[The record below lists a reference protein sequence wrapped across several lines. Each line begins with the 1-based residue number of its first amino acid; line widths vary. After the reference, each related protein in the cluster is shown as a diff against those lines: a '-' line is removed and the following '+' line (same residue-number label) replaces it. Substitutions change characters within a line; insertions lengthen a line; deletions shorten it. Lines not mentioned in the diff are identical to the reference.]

1 MSFIGTLEQFS
12 LSTILQQIE
21 GNAKSGLLT
30 IKQEAQWVELSF
42 RQGQLM
48 CIGPIRSNKTLG
60 DRLLQAGVISQK
72 ALREVSSTLGAS
84 LQNETRT
91 VITCIDL
98 GYLNQDSL
106 YIWARQ
112 EASKVLQV
120 LLSWNTGEI
129 YFEEGLQPPS
139 DRLLIALSV
148 SSLVPLQSTDTPSQ
162 SVNTNVSSTRVQER
176 PKFRVASPP
185 ISDALT
191 QHDPAQFSDASAR
204 SSTSASLSFS
214 TGYMADAVRNTD
226 ALFSPAAPIT
236 MPKRLTEPSTP
247 RRIDTSFMQPHMVLT
262 PTDLS
267 GLRNR
272 NLRVQLTPEQWHL
285 FTRADGKTSLQ
296 MACQLLVMSRELVCQ
311 VAGELLALGLVTVS
325 LPDSGS
331 TNDLAP
337 LPLDMTNAG
346 LSNSYV
352 VQAHGNGSD
361 SYSFPPIETHSQW
374 GNGGNGA
381 TFILGNGWVVASSLS
396 QPLQSSDQYNA
407 GKNVYAEAG
416 GIR

>member
-1 MSFIGTLEQFS
+1 MSFIGTLEQFN
-12 LSTILQQIE
+12 LSIILQQIE
-21 GNAKSGLLT
+21 GNAKNGLLI

-48 CIGPIRSNKTLG
+48 CIGPLRSNKTLG
-60 DRLLQAGVISQK
+60 DRLLQAEVISQK
-72 ALREVSSTLGAS
+72 ALREVSSALGAA

-91 VITCIDL
+91 VVTLIEL

-106 YIWARQ
+106 YIWATQ

-120 LLSWNTGEI
+120 LLSWITGEI

-148 SSLVPLQSTDTPSQ
+148 SYLISLQSAVTPSQ
-162 SVNTNVSSTRVQER
+162 TVSADVTSTYAQEQ
-176 PKFRVASPP
+176 PKFRAVSPL

-191 QHDPAQFSDASAR
+191 LHDPSQFYDALTG
-204 SSTSASLSFS
+204 SSTSASLNFS
-214 TGYMADAVRNTD
+214 AGYMTDNVRNTD
-226 ALFSPAAPIT
+226 ALSSPAAPIA
-236 MPKRLTEPSTP
+236 MPKRLTEPLPP
-247 RRIDTSFMQPHMVLT
+247 RSIDTSFMQPQMVLT

-285 FTRADGKTSLQ
+285 FTKADGKTSLH

-325 LPDSGS
+325 LPDSGL

-337 LPLDMTNAG
+337 FPLDMTNAG
-346 LSNSYV
+346 LSNNYL
-352 VQAHGNGSD
+352 VQAHGNDSN
-361 SYSFPPIETHSQW
+361 SYSLPPIETHSQW

-381 TFILGNGWVVASSLS
+381 TFILGNGWVVASSPS
-396 QPLQSSDQYNA
+396 HPAQSSDVYNA

-416 GIR
+416 GIC

>member
-12 LSTILQQIE
+12 LSTFLQQIE

-176 PKFRVASPP
+176 PKFRAASPP

-396 QPLQSSDQYNA
+396 QPLQSSDLYNA